1 VFGCWASAMLAKK
14 PRAST
19 ASKVL
24 IACITAPIIP
34 HRMKLQLLVEDHLAD
49 QSVPGEH
56 IWQQF
61 SEIYLTNKLF

>member
-1 VFGCWASAMLAKK
+1 MHYGSDH
-14 PRAST
+14 T
-19 ASKVL
+19 
-24 IACITAPIIP
+24 
-34 HRMKLQLLVEDHLAD
+34 HRMKLQLLVEDLAD